1 MGSFSHPQRLQTQLE
16 WSTKKIGDGRF
27 NAAAAINQLPLELL
41 TLVFESTGCREIFFR
56 ILLQS
61 GAIKTTQSVESSNM
75 RPVIQTEFQPT
86 DAVSRLRFREVSPST
101 ESRKQAKTVPTS
113 SRVFLLR

>member
-41 TLVFESTGCREIFFR
+41 TLVFESTG
-56 ILLQS
+56 
-61 GAIKTTQSVESSNM
+61 M
-75 RPVIQTEFQPT
+75 
-86 DAVSRLRFREVSPST
+86 AVQVG
-101 ESRKQAKTVPTS
+101 KY
-113 SRVFLLR
+113 